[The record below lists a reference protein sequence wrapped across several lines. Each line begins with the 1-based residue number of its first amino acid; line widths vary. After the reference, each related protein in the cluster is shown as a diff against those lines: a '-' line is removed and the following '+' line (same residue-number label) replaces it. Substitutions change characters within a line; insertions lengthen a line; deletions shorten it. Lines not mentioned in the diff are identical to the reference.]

1 MNQPRLVL
9 LGLSAAAITAGCATA
24 HEAVSPTLAPAS
36 MPTVIQQRGYGSG
49 AQFALC
55 EGTAC
60 PVLTVKTLAHLE
72 RAPFN

>member
-1 MNQPRLVL
+1 MNQARLAL
-9 LGLSAAAITAGCATA
+9 LGLSAAAITAGCATT

-36 MPTVIQQRGYGSG
+36 VPTVIQQMGYGPA
-49 AQFALC
+49 AQFVLC

-72 RAPFN
+72 RAPFH